1 MVKETFINLPLAK
14 KNLITNALLNEFSK
28 YPLSKS
34 QVARI
39 VKNAGISRG
48 SFYKYFSNLED
59 AYQYL
64 YHYAMLQIHIPVRKM
79 QKFSSS
85 FFYKMVVNFIDQTQ
99 TSKFADL
106 VKMHIL
112 YNEYVLSPHFP
123 EANSLQLDNQN
134 WSAMVLSHSAIRM
147 ILENEKQKEKI
158 LTYFKAGL
166 ELLEKGAK

>member
-14 KNLITNALLNEFSK
+14 KDLVTDALLNEFSK

-48 SFYKYFSNLED
+48 SFYKYFTDLED

-79 QKFSSS
+79 QKFSSGI
-85 FFYKMVVNFIDQTQ
+85 FYKMVVNFIDQTQ

-112 YNEYVLSPHFP
+112 YNEYALSQHFP
-123 EANSLQLDNQN
+123 DVRLLQLNSQN

-147 ILENEKQKEKI
+147 ILENENQKEKI
-158 LTYFKAGL
+158 LTYLKAGL
-166 ELLEKGAK
+166 ELLEEGAK